1 MKNIAVINLLRLGDL
16 LQTVPLL
23 KSLKNGEN
31 VNITL
36 ICADIDI
43 DIIADLGFVDNIVK
57 VDLKRIANQFYKRSQ
72 KTFIADYN
80 YLKEILDQLP
90 FHIFDTVY
98 NLNSLVLN
106 SVLIDYIAKKEAAV
120 FGPRF
125 KEEKLIKDKLFSYLY
140 AIADEKKES
149 MINLSEL
156 YLSYLTDRKWSHNSA
171 FQSGNDCILAKSR
184 GKGREQIVINISTGD
199 KVREFTDDF
208 YVDLINK
215 LSSFKKII
223 IVGIDQFKSESI
235 MKRIHRKGNVSNL
248 VAKTTIKQL
257 YEILVESEL
266 FISPDTGTIHLAAIS
281 GVKILGLF
289 NISAYYQ
296 LTGPYSNQAYF
307 LSPDINCYPC
317 EEFYQSCKNLD
328 CRNFFKSEIV
338 ADAVAYIVHGKKE
351 FFCDR
356 LIFSKYHLDSRNGG
370 YAETIIG
377 KKVDND
383 LLNIRKFVK
392 EMLFKVDT
400 DFKFNC
406 GNSIFWQEFVKIYI
420 AGRREGNYIDL
431 KRYIKEND
439 RYLYLLELLN
449 TELLSAN

>member
-23 KSLKNGEN
+23 KSLKNRKN

-43 DIIADLGFVDNIVK
+43 DIIADLGYVDNIVK
-57 VDLKRIANQFYKRSQ
+57 IDLKRIINQFYKRSQ

-80 YLKEILDQLP
+80 YLNEVLDQLP
-90 FHIFDTVY
+90 FHVFDTVY
-98 NLNSLVLN
+98 NLNSLALN
-106 SVLIDYIAKKEAAV
+106 GALIDHIAQKKATV

-140 AIADEKKES
+140 AIADEKRES

-156 YLSYLTDRKWSHNSA
+156 YLSYLTDDKWSFNSVS
-171 FQSGNDCILAKSR
+171 QSENNCNLEKRIANS
-184 GKGREQIVINISTGD
+184 REQIVINISTGD

-215 LSSFKKII
+215 LSSSKRII
-223 IVGIDQFKSESI
+223 IVGVDQLKSESI
-235 MKRIHRKGNVSNL
+235 MKRIHKKENISNL

-257 YEILVESEL
+257 YEILEESEL
-266 FISPDTGTIHLAAIS
+266 FISPDTGTIHLAAVS

-307 LSPDINCYPC
+307 LTPDISCYPC

-328 CRNFFKSEIV
+328 CRNFFRAEIV
-338 ADAVAYIVHGKKE
+338 ADAVAYINHGKKE

-370 YAETIIG
+370 YTETIIG

-383 LLNIRKFVK
+383 LLNIQKFVK
-392 EMLFKVDT
+392 EMLFRVDT
-400 DFKFNC
+400 DLKFNC

-420 AGRREGNYIDL
+420 AGRKEGNYIDL
-431 KRYIKEND
+431 KRYIKENGK
-439 RYLYLLELLN
+439 YLYLLELL
-449 TELLSAN
+449 E